1 MSWVEKNRK
10 NILALWVT
18 LLLIIAVLSIWLCS
32 IVEIVGNEVFL
43 SSKEV
48 VVEESLIYEEALQ
61 LWKSAYVIVILTA
74 TAMLVASGMVTVL
87 VPQPHRFLKKV
98 KLKDR
103 SVVFDEEKV
112 TRNDDEVLEESIV
125 VMKNLK
131 RN

>member
-1 MSWVEKNRK
+1 
-10 NILALWVT
+10 
-18 LLLIIAVLSIWLCS
+18 
-32 IVEIVGNEVFL
+32 
-43 SSKEV
+43 
-48 VVEESLIYEEALQ
+48 LIYEEALQ

-87 VPQPHRFLKKV
+87 VPQTHILFKKV

-103 SVVFDEEKV
+103 YAVFEEEKV

-125 VMKNLK
+125 VVKNLK

>member
-48 VVEESLIYEEALQ
+48 L
-61 LWKSAYVIVILTA
+61 
-74 TAMLVASGMVTVL
+74 
-87 VPQPHRFLKKV
+87 
-98 KLKDR
+98 
-103 SVVFDEEKV
+103 
-112 TRNDDEVLEESIV
+112 
-125 VMKNLK
+125 
-131 RN
+131 